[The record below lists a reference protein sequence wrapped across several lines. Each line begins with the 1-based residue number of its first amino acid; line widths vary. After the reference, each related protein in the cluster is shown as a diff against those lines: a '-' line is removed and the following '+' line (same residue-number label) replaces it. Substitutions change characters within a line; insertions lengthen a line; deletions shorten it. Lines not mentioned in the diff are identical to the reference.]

1 VPTIVVPFRGAAD
14 KRRLVAAGAEARSQL
29 ALAMLT
35 DVLAACTPVGRTLLV
50 TSREAQP
57 AHALA
62 DSFGVAVVEDPGR
75 GQGEAVA
82 AALAAADEGPV
93 LVVNADLP
101 CATSRDLFALLGA
114 MPAGGM
120 AIVRAADG
128 TTNALALA
136 SAWLFAPLYGPGSA
150 DRFLERARRLEV
162 EAAEADL
169 PNLAA
174 DVDTVADL
182 ERVECGLGPWTEG
195 SLAALRAPLAR

>member
-1 VPTIVVPFRGAAD
+1 M
-14 KRRLVAAGAEARSQL
+14 AAGAEARSQL

-50 TSREAQP
+50 TSREAHP
-57 AHALA
+57 AHDLA

-120 AIVRAADG
+120 ALVRAADG

-136 SAWLFAPLYGPGSA
+136 AAWLFAPLYGPGSA

-162 EAAEADL
+162 DAAEADL

-174 DVDTVADL
+174 DVDTIADL

-195 SLAALRAPLAR
+195 SLAALRAPLVR